1 MSKTSGRLIKEAR
14 TKAKVTQKEL
24 AKRLNISEST
34 LSKWE
39 NGTNSPKSDD
49 LIRISE
55 ELGIS
60 LNELINEEPSEN
72 SESAVPQQVS
82 LAGDKTVSQSND
94 FVLRIP
100 DKDLVIIVL
109 MVAIALYIGPFG
121 IFLMP
126 MVFYIEF
133 RKKMPWY
140 LIAATIALTLWL
152 IYEFSFY
159 MGVVPFD
166 TRVWYEDVY

>member
-1 MSKTSGRLIKEAR
+1 MSKTTGQIIKEAR
-14 TKAKVTQKEL
+14 KDAKVTQKEL
-24 AKRLNISEST
+24 ADRLGIAEST

-39 NGTNSPKSDD
+39 NGMNSPKPDD
-49 LIRISE
+49 LIRISDQ
-55 ELGIS
+55 LGIP
-60 LNELINEEPSEN
+60 LKELINDKSSEDSEETAS
-72 SESAVPQQVS
+72 PQP
-82 LAGDKTVSQSND
+82 LAAAETTSQSND
-94 FVLRIP
+94 FVLRIA

-126 MVFYIEF
+126 IVFYIEF

-140 LIAATIALTLWL
+140 LIAATVALTLWL

-166 TRVWYEDVY
+166 TRVWYEDVN